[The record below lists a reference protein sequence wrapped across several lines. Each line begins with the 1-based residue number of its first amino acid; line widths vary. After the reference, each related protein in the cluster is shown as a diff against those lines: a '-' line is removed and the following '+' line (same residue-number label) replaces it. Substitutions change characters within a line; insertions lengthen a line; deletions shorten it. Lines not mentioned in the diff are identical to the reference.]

1 MNIVEVTNS
10 ALASI
15 RGIRRANE
23 SFNTA
28 GCDLARLLCMSEGPR
43 ADGFTIRYPSSTRT
57 VAIVSRAGHDCAW
70 IERASVNGQ
79 DVYIVMEYAHA
90 R

>member
-1 MNIVEVTNS
+1 MNIVEVTNN
-10 ALASI
+10 ALAAV

-28 GCDLARLLCMSEGPR
+28 GCELARLLYMLEGPR
-43 ADGFTIRYPSSTRT
+43 ADGFAIRYPDVTRQT
-57 VAIVSRAGHDCAW
+57 AVITRHGHDCACLSHV
-70 IERASVNGQ
+70 SVNGQ
-79 DVYIVMEYAHA
+79 DTYVVLEYAHA